1 MANISSLMS
10 NIESGLDALDNSKGK
25 IENAKSKFSKDI
37 GISKEMADKAE
48 DLIDTFDDMDK
59 AYEEH
64 KDIVEECDKEI
75 QKLSNSINQ
84 LQTNLSK
91 ATTQQ
96 GKDKIQSE
104 IDKKQRQLIDQQSK
118 RDVNARK
125 RDEAEAKRDKANRR
139 FDKLFGRRIAMGD
152 ITALNDKNHA
162 ISAISKGGKFG
173 KMANGLKGL
182 KGNPY
187 MMIAEGLVKAIEL
200 GIGKYTE
207 YFKLNAENTLRELNA
222 VSQVSLNQLKANV
235 ASWQDSLS
243 GAYTSQDLALDSQ
256 MTLLQAQ
263 NATNLANLKMA
274 NTWTNWIPIWGE
286 INKYQEAALEIEQKY
301 ADTRLSNAR
310 KFIQQA
316 NEFTKLTDDYLRKQD
331 SAIHQYQAQN
341 GLTTQQTKIYEK
353 RMLSQGETFAQYNK
367 TVEDVIKLQTNYI
380 QQSGRYVNFSNED
393 MTKTLAVGRLVG
405 DDNFAQFSASMNIF
419 NQSVS
424 SSADIMYDMYNY
436 ANKMGLSQQQL
447 TKNVLSNLKLA
458 NKYDFKNGSKGFIEL
473 AKWAENVRFN
483 LNSLG
488 NMLEKIQG
496 GGLEGTIQ
504 NSAKLQVLGG
514 NFAMGSDPLAMMW
527 EGFNDPDMYAKRIKG
542 MFNGLGRFDSKTGET
557 TFNANDTLLIRQ
569 AAEALGMTVEDA
581 KDMIRE
587 DNKKSVI
594 RRQVHNS
601 NLSKEQ
607 MDAVAN
613 KAQRNAET
621 GRWEVNMLDNTVKD
635 ISTLTPA
642 DLQNILSDNSDE
654 NIERYAKG
662 TLSSVEKI
670 ESATKTIAAI
680 LGADTF
686 MNFADTT
693 ENSVKTMLEA
703 YTDNESEIVKA
714 IVMNRAEA
722 LKEQQNSFKTLPT
735 IASKLE
741 AIYKILPHDWRE
753 TADKDALERSS
764 QVGRNQKRIRNDV
777 DRFENKKEDIS
788 SMMVMFHRAKAEG
801 RNPIAQVRDWMH
813 GLFMSDETAVAK
825 AKETKQKWD
834 NRFNSDGFD
843 TTPILTKDSTMSAH
857 GQPMTVAASNI
868 TPIQDG
874 SVQLAK
880 SDPRDSAIFAKE
892 GGPFDT
898 LFNGVFNTVNRIY
911 DSINSTNPKYPI
923 AINDSVISEIIP
935 KSVPYEMPMENIGH
949 YYHKTSEDYK
959 SKIFT
964 KENQTIDVRVH
975 GDLRLN
981 TDGKSTDISRMI
993 EKDPMFIKR
1002 ITELILTQI
1011 DDNIH
1016 GGKQSRLFHTRPH

>member
-1 MANISSLMS
+1 MANISSLIS
-10 NIESGLDALDNSKGK
+10 NMESGLNALDNSKGK

-37 GISKEMADKAE
+37 GVSKEMADKAE

-75 QKLSNSINQ
+75 QKLSNSISQ
-84 LQTNLSK
+84 LQANLSK

-96 GKDKIQSE
+96 GKDKIQNE

-187 MMIAEGLVKAIEL
+187 MMIAEGLVKAVEF
-200 GIGKYTE
+200 GIGKMTE
-207 YFKLNAENTLRELNA
+207 YAKVSTENYLKEMNA
-222 VSQVSLNQLKANV
+222 VTAVSFNAMRSNI
-235 ASWQDSLS
+235 ASWQDAMD
-243 GAYTSQDLALDSQ
+243 GAYVSQ
-256 MTLLQAQ
+256 MAQ
-263 NATNLANLKMA
+263 IDNYSEIIKASNAIALNNLKLA
-274 NTWTNWIPIWGE
+274 NTWTNWIPIWGTL
-286 INKYQEAALEIEQKY
+286 NKLEEEELAMRQQVAEADIANAQK
-301 ADTRLSNAR
+301 L
-310 KFIQQA
+310 IGQVQ
-316 NEFTKLTDDYLRKQD
+316 EFTKKTDDYLRKQD
-331 SAIHQYQAQN
+331 SAIHQYQIQN
-341 GLTTQQTKIYEK
+341 GLTTQQTKIYEE
-353 RMLSQGETFAQYNK
+353 RMLSQGKTFSEYNK

-380 QQSGRYVNFSNED
+380 QQSGRSVNFSNED

-436 ANKMGLSQQQL
+436 ANKMGLSQQKL

-587 DNKKSVI
+587 ENKKSVI

-621 GRWEVNMLDNTVKD
+621 GRWEVTMLDNTVKD

-654 NIERYAKG
+654 NIERYSKG

-670 ESATKTIAAI
+670 ESATKEINAK
-680 LGADTF
+680 LGVVTF
-686 MNFADTT
+686 DNFVETANNNI
-693 ENSVKTMLEA
+693 ESMLNA
-703 YTDNESEIVKA
+703 YTSNLNEIVNTVKQQRLDASKEQEELLQKLNNIFQEYTSSMASISESKIKA
-714 IVMNRAEA
+714 EHAYKKLKADIEQKETEKNINIAQTNKEQLDFQKDYENAGNFITRAWYKGRLAEGEV
-722 LKEQQNSFKTLPT
+722 LKENG
-735 IASKLE
+735 
-741 AIYKILPHDWRE
+741 AIRDGSSVGSMSAGMTGLKVFFTSLFDDGIV
-753 TADKDALERSS
+753 SS
-764 QVGRNQKRIRNDV
+764 QG
-777 DRFENKKEDIS
+777 
-788 SMMVMFHRAKAEG
+788 
-801 RNPIAQVRDWMH
+801 
-813 GLFMSDETAVAK
+813 
-825 AKETKQKWD
+825 
-834 NRFNSDGFD
+834 
-843 TTPILTKDSTMSAH
+843 TPMA
-857 GQPMTVAASNI
+857 VAASNV

-874 SVQLAK
+874 SVKLAK

-911 DSINSTNPKYPI
+911 DSINSISPESI
-923 AINDSVISEIIP
+923 IDINKSVISEIAP
-935 KSVPYEMPMENIGH
+935 RSMQYEMPIENISH
-949 YYHKTSEDYK
+949 YNHKTSEDYK
-959 SKIFT
+959 SKIYT
-964 KENQTIDVRVH
+964 KENQTIDIRVH

-981 TDGKSTDISRMI
+981 TDGKTIDISKVI
-993 EKDPMFIKR
+993 ETDPMFIKR

-1011 DDNIH
+1011 DENMY
-1016 GGKQSRLFHTRPH
+1016 GGKQTSIFHTRPKRYF